1 MMKHNKFGAKKSLV
15 DGHVFDS
22 IGESR
27 RYGELKLRWLA
38 KEIFDLEL
46 QPVYAIEANG
56 KKICKV
62 KGDFRYLENGR
73 TVVEDFKGFQTPISR
88 LKEKLVRAHYPDL
101 DWRIVK

>member
-1 MMKHNKFGAKKSLV
+1 MMSNKFHAKKTEL

-22 IGESR
+22 QGEAK
-27 RYGELKLRWLA
+27 RYAQLKLRWLA

-46 QPVYAIEANG
+46 QPVYPIEQNG
-56 KKICKV
+56 KKVCKV

-73 TVVEDFKGFQTPISR
+73 TVVEDFKGFQTPVSR
-88 LKEKLVRAHYPDL
+88 LKEKLIHAFYPDL